1 MNNTFTM
8 KKKDI
13 LKMHG
18 LTEEQFYKLYPTEES
33 YRMAMGG
40 TPFAQFFQKGGGSEA
55 ILKSQFIAP
64 EGAVKVVK
72 PGEGF
77 NLMPGQDPNALKT
90 YYDKQIAE
98 AKPGAPGDPGKH
110 KEWLIQQLQSGVSP
124 EELIKKKHMA
134 PGLLPEMKKYYQAQ
148 YIEKAKPAEKPKML
162 DLGIGWAGERKE
174 VFGNYLPTYRD
185 PSGKEIK
192 VQQFNIP
199 AQWDE
204 KTKSWNTSG
213 SWNQSTTLTGY
224 VDPSGKFRTFDPSAS
239 SLVSEGE
246 GAKAKSYFTQEGLK
260 YPSYVPLG
268 EDQKVMK
275 TGPLTISGAT
285 AMDVQNTGMNYNPN
299 KDVVAP
305 INTRGTGMG
314 IGQDVLINNA
324 GASNLPATNSMLQQ
338 FQQKFGGPFQP
349 DFYNPP
355 YLLMANG
362 GYMPVLPEWMKMGG
376 CMECGGTHMK
386 DGGLSRSE
394 DYGSKKKPY
403 PSVSSSDFA
412 GGDRSYPIPT
422 KADAIDALRLAG
434 LHGRSD
440 VRAKVFAKYPEL
452 KKQFGGAMSAD
463 LEGLYPTFNYG
474 GMDYMYGGDPS
485 LPAISS
491 KESLKMFKD
500 LAKGGQPTFPGQNQE
515 SKLDEIKNSFMS
527 YIRNSTMDAIARDE
541 HANMMSAMFQ
551 FGGNNPYG
559 FNPNMNNQQAF
570 YNAGMQGKEQFQQD
584 MSNFISATQN
594 LGNTMTP
601 YTQTSITKA
610 EHGTEV
616 APWWK
621 RGYTYFPMNY
631 TPSMKMS
638 KKDIEMWQQLAAN
651 PTTNLKEFHA
661 KKALFGP
668 NVRRIDMVFGSK
680 PRLQEFQENKITPGD
695 GVFEWNKML
704 NTPLSGPRAENTPE
718 PVLDDKKMQYM
729 RSQLSLMYGGLPMA
743 QYGWNFAGAQQ
754 PQFTTPESVG
764 IQTDPIYKMQM
775 QDTGAP
781 PVSGDPLTNYGPE
794 EQYKITQKFKNKWDG
809 EAAANWGLAGMSALA
824 SAFEQ
829 KDARKNL
836 EKWKS
841 MQGADNQF
849 YSMPG
854 GNRGDYDQF
863 GNFRPNQKVPVQFAG
878 QNFGQIG
885 SPYTFQEGGE
895 YYMTD
900 DQINSIIESGGEIEF
915 LD

>member
-1 MNNTFTM
+1 M

-33 YRMAMGG
+33 YKMAMGG
-40 TPFAQFFQKGGGSEA
+40 TPFAQFFQKGGGSEN

-64 EGAVKVVK
+64 SNAVKVDK

-77 NLMPGQDPNALKT
+77 SLMPGQDPNALKT

-98 AKPGAPGDPGKH
+98 AKPGTQGDAGKH
-110 KEWLIQQLQSGVSP
+110 KEWLIQQLQSGISP
-124 EELIKKKHMA
+124 KELIKKKHMA
-134 PGLLPEMKKYYQAQ
+134 PGMLPEMKKYYQPQ
-148 YIEKAKPAEKPKML
+148 YIEKAKPIEQPKTI

-174 VFGNYLPTYRD
+174 VFGHYMPKFKDSTGQEHN
-185 PSGKEIK
+185 I
-192 VQQFNIP
+192 QQFKVP
-199 AQWDE
+199 ARWNE
-204 KTKSWNTSG
+204 KTKSWDTESA
-213 SWNQSTTLTGY
+213 WNDPTVLTGY
-224 VDPSGKFRTFDPSAS
+224 QQNGKFVTFDPSAS
-239 SLVSEGE
+239 KLAYQGE
-246 GAKAKSYFTQEGLK
+246 TPYFTQEGLK
-260 YPSYVPLG
+260 YPSYVQSG

-285 AMDVQNTGMNYNPN
+285 AVDVQNTGMNYNPN

-305 INTRGTGMG
+305 INTRGTGRG
-314 IGQDVLINNA
+314 IGQDTLINTI
-324 GASNLPATNSMLQQ
+324 GVPNLPTGTGMTNYQ
-338 FQQKFGGPFQP
+338 FGGFQP

-355 YLLMANG
+355 YLLMKDG
-362 GYMPVLPEWMKMGG
+362 GYMPMLPEWMKMGG
-376 CMECGGTHMK
+376 APCFECGGQHMK

-403 PSVSSSDFA
+403 PSISSSDFA

-463 LEGLYPTFNYG
+463 LEGSYPTFNYG
-474 GMDYMYGGDPS
+474 GMDFMYGGDPS
-485 LPAISS
+485 LHAISS
-491 KESLKMFKD
+491 KESLKMFKN
-500 LAKGGQPTFPGQNQE
+500 LAKGGQPAFPGQNQD
-515 SKLDEIKNSFMS
+515 SKLDQIKNDFMS

-541 HANMMSAMFQ
+541 HANMISGMFQ

-559 FNPNMNNQQAF
+559 YNPNMNNQQAF
-570 YNAGMQGKEQFQQD
+570 YNAGMQGNERFQQD
-584 MSNFISATQN
+584 MGNFMSATQN

-610 EHGTEV
+610 DDGMEV

-631 TPSMKMS
+631 EPMMKMS
-638 KKDIEMWQQLAAN
+638 NKDIETMQMLAAN

-661 KKALFGP
+661 KKRLFGP
-668 NVRRIDMVFGSK
+668 GVRRVDMVFGSK
-680 PRLQEFQENKITPGD
+680 PRLQSMDNLKDYIPPTNEPKDIHVIRDPKREMNLGPEIQTTPNPNFSWNTNFQMG
-695 GVFEWNKML
+695 
-704 NTPLSGPRAENTPE
+704 
-718 PVLDDKKMQYM
+718 
-729 RSQLSLMYGGLPMA
+729 
-743 QYGWNFAGAQQ
+743 GWNFAGAQQ

-764 IQTDPIYKMQM
+764 IQTDPIYKTQM

-794 EQYKITQKFKNKWDG
+794 QQYKVTQKFKNKWDP
-809 EAAANWGLAGMSALA
+809 EATANWAMAGMSALA

-829 KDARKNL
+829 KDARKNM

-878 QNFGQIG
+878 QNFGQTG
-885 SPYTFQEGGE
+885 TPYTFQEGGE

-900 DQINSIIESGGEIEF
+900 DQINSIIEGGGEIEF